1 MQIPISKLTPLH
13 PFPGVDP
20 GSITPH
26 GSISLPMTF
35 GTPENYCTKSVV
47 FDVTEVNL
55 PFKAII
61 SRPALY
67 QFMVVALYGYLILKM
82 SSPNSIIKVHRDRTV
97 CSPRTAWTS
106 L

>member
-1 MQIPISKLTPLH
+1 MQIPISKLAPSH

-20 GSITPH
+20 GSITPR
-26 GSISLPMTF
+26 SISLPMTF
-35 GTPENYCTKSVV
+35 GTPKNYRTESIV

-61 SRPALY
+61 SRPTLY
-67 QFMVVALYGYLILKM
+67 QFMAVALYGYLILKM
-82 SSPNSIIKVHRDRTV
+82 SSPNSIIKVHGDRTV